1 MNLLEY
7 LQIILR
13 RGWIMLLLA
22 ILAAGAAFVFSRQMT
37 PVYRA
42 SQILLIVPSRPDWG
56 LQQAAVQLLNNRA
69 EYLRSEL
76 IAQKV
81 VDELRLDM
89 TPGALLGATTI
100 SAIQDN
106 TTLQIDVDLPAPNP
120 QEAARLLN
128 PIATAWGNQLIIYQ
142 NELNQEAQR
151 QDRVRAQI
159 QDNPRLSLLRPN
171 VTINTLI
178 GALAGF
184 FLGGVIVFVLEFLE
198 SSVIRR
204 RDDIERLGQLPVLAA
219 VPNE

>member
-13 RGWIMLLLA
+13 RGWIMVLLA
-22 ILAAGAAFVFSRQMT
+22 VLAAGAAFVFSRQMT

-76 IAQKV
+76 VAQKV
-81 VDELRLDM
+81 IDELRLDM

-100 SAIQDN
+100 TPSQDN
-106 TTLQIDVDLPAPNP
+106 VTLQIDVDLPAPNP

-128 PIATAWGNQLIIYQ
+128 PMASAWGNQLIIYQ

-159 QDNPRLSLLRPN
+159 QDNPRVSLLRPN

-204 RDDIERLGQLPVLAA
+204 RDDIERIGQLPVLAA
-219 VPNE
+219 VPGE

>member
-7 LQIILR
+7 LQIVLR
-13 RGWIMLLLA
+13 RGWIMVLLA
-22 ILAAGAAFVFSRQMT
+22 ILAAGGAYVFSRQMT
-37 PVYRA
+37 PVYRS

-76 IAQKV
+76 VAQKV
-81 VDELRLDM
+81 IDALRLDM
-89 TPGALLGATTI
+89 TPGTLLGATTI
-100 SAIQDN
+100 TAIQDN
-106 TTLQIDVDLPAPNP
+106 TTIQIDVDLPAPNP
-120 QEAARLLN
+120 EDAARLLN
-128 PIATAWGNQLIIYQ
+128 PIASAWGDQLIIYQ

-171 VTINTLI
+171 MTINTLI

-198 SSVIRR
+198 SSIIRR
-204 RDDIERLGQLPVLAA
+204 RDDVERIGHLPVLAA
-219 VPNE
+219 VPGD

>member
-7 LQIILR
+7 LQIVLR

-22 ILAAGAAFVFSRQMT
+22 VLAAGGAYIFSRQMT
-37 PVYRA
+37 PVYRS

-56 LQQAAVQLLNNRA
+56 LQQAAVQLLNNRV

-76 IAQKV
+76 VAQKV
-81 VDELRLDM
+81 IDELRLDM
-89 TPGALLGATTI
+89 TPGALLGATTMT
-100 SAIQDN
+100 AMQEN
-106 TTLQIDVDLPAPNP
+106 TTIQIDVDLPAANP
-120 QEAARLLN
+120 EEAARLLN
-128 PIATAWGNQLIIYQ
+128 PLASAWGNQLIIYQ

-184 FLGGVIVFVLEFLE
+184 FLGGGIVFVLEFLE
-198 SSVIRR
+198 SSIIRR
-204 RDDIERLGQLPVLAA
+204 RDDVERLTQLPVLAA
-219 VPNE
+219 VPGE